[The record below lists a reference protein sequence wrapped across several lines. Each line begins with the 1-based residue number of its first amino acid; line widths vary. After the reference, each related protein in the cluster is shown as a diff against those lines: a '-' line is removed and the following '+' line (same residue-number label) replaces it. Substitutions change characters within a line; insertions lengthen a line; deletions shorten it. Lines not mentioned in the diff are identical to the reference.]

1 MTEPAQDDRRLQA
14 LSQTMRAFAEAT
26 TDYGRLLDTVASALC
41 ELVGD
46 GAFVAVM
53 SDDETEL
60 RPSGVRFRDAAAE
73 ATARSFLSREPI
85 RVDGPSLGARVVR
98 TRAGVL
104 LRDVDLEA
112 LANDVDPG
120 HASLIR
126 SLDIRSF
133 LVLPLQVH
141 ERVLGFVS
149 LARLGAAARPFN
161 ENDEAIAR
169 NLAEHAALAIANA
182 QLLGSVQRELEKRR
196 RAEAEAARYIALVE
210 HSGEFIAMAELDG
223 RILFVNRG
231 GRQLLGLGPDQ
242 DLSSL
247 RLTDFH
253 TDDGMKRG
261 PIIRETGRWQG
272 RGQLRHFKTG
282 ELIDMQVSSFLVR
295 DADGKPYGFATVQQD
310 VRETTRLEAQL
321 RQAQKMEA
329 IGTLAGGIAHDF
341 NNILAAILG
350 NLELARLDLPPTHA
364 AQAPLEEIAHA
375 GRRAVALVR
384 QILTFGRQS
393 ETTKRVIR
401 LGTVVEEA
409 AALLRS
415 TISARVAIAADVAPD
430 VPNVS
435 GDPTQIHQIL
445 LNLGTNAWHALEG
458 RPGRIAIELAALAGD
473 DAAAPAAEGA
483 PPARWARLRV
493 VDDGHGM
500 DAATLERIF
509 DPFFTTKGP
518 GEGTGLGLSVVHGIV
533 RDHQG
538 KIRVDS
544 APGRGTTFE
553 IFLPGVEAEV
563 DEVVS
568 RPAARLD
575 GRGRRLLYID
585 DEKSL
590 LLSTEFLLRNAG
602 YEVRGFTRPDEAF
615 EALRRDPEAFDLVL
629 TDYNMPGLSG
639 LDVAKI
645 VASIRPGL
653 PVILASGHVSETL
666 RRDAAR
672 VGVKQVV
679 FKPYSLEDICEAIDR
694 YAEPRNAP

>member
-1 MTEPAQDDRRLQA
+1 
-14 LSQTMRAFAEAT
+14 
-26 TDYGRLLDTVASALC
+26 
-41 ELVGD
+41 
-46 GAFVAVM
+46 
-53 SDDETEL
+53 
-60 RPSGVRFRDAAAE
+60 
-73 ATARSFLSREPI
+73 
-85 RVDGPSLGARVVR
+85 
-98 TRAGVL
+98 
-104 LRDVDLEA
+104 
-112 LANDVDPG
+112 
-120 HASLIR
+120 
-126 SLDIRSF
+126 
-133 LVLPLQVH
+133 
-141 ERVLGFVS
+141 VS
-149 LARLGAAARPFN
+149 LARLGAGARPFN

-169 NLAEHAALAIANA
+169 NLVEHAALAIANA
-182 QLLGSVQRELEKRR
+182 QLLESVQRELDKRR
-196 RAEAEAARYIALVE
+196 GAEAEAARYIALVE
-210 HSGEFIAMAELDG
+210 HSGEFIAMAGLDG
-223 RILFVNRG
+223 RIIFINRG

-242 DLSSL
+242 DLSAL

-261 PIIRETGRWQG
+261 AIIRETGRWQG

-295 DADGKPYGFATVQQD
+295 DADGKPFGFATVQQD
-310 VRETTRLEAQL
+310 VRDTKRLEAQL

-341 NNILAAILG
+341 NNILGAILG
-350 NLELARLDLPPTHA
+350 NLELARLELPAEHA
-364 AQAPLEEIAHA
+364 AQASLEEIASA

-384 QILTFGRQS
+384 QILTFGRQG

-415 TISARVAIAADVAPD
+415 TISARVEILTEVGDA
-430 VPNVS
+430 PNVS

-445 LNLGTNAWHALEG
+445 VNLGTNAWHALEG
-458 RPGRIAIELAALAGD
+458 RPGRIAIDLSGLAAG
-473 DAAAPAAEGA
+473 DAAAPVVDDVQ
-483 PPARWARLRV
+483 PARWARLRV

-500 DAATLERIF
+500 DTATMERIF
-509 DPFFTTKGP
+509 DPFFTTKAP

-538 KIRVDS
+538 AIRVDS
-544 APGRGTTFE
+544 ALGRGTTFE
-553 IFLPGVEAEV
+553 VFLPGVEAEV
-563 DEVVS
+563 DVVVN
-568 RPAARLD
+568 RPAAHVD

-602 YEVRGFTRPDEAF
+602 YEVRGFTRTDEAF
-615 EALRRDPEAFDLVL
+615 EALRRDPDAFDLVL

-639 LDVAKI
+639 LDVAKV
-645 VASIRPGL
+645 VAAIRPGL
-653 PVILASGHVSETL
+653 PVILASGHVSESL
-666 RRDAAR
+666 RREAAR

-694 YAEPRNAP
+694 HAEARHRP